1 MNAAEVIKAANKDG
15 ITLSLSTNGTI
26 KYAGK
31 QDAVARFLPL
41 LRQYKTEIIKALN
54 NNVCQAYIREKK
66 PATAPRPLP
75 PWCQADCPWRESIT
89 LPGEGETAGCANE
102 ISWPGEWRRLDRMTT
117 CPARG
122 KFPGLSPPGWCSR
135 ACEHFSQTALP
146 NGQIM
151 QKCWSRQLGRNSGLL
166 HMMNGCPR
174 KEKGETH
181 G

>member
-75 PWCQADCPWRESIT
+75 PWCQADCPWRESIR
-89 LPGEGETAGCANE
+89 LPGEGETPGCANE
-102 ISWPGEWRRLDRMTT
+102 ISWPGEWRRLDRMTA
-117 CPARG
+117 CPAR
-122 KFPGLSPPGWCSR
+122 KRLPVLPLPEWCSR
-135 ACEHFSQTALP
+135 ACERHVRLDMPGGGVIEWCVEWTDA
-146 NGQIM
+146 
-151 QKCWSRQLGRNSGLL
+151 KHWSYTRIDA
-166 HMMNGCPR
+166 MNGCPR
-174 KEKGETH
+174 GQDRRD
-181 G
+181 